1 METITITQED
11 YAKATAKAMTKFRE
25 MSKDTEARPEAVATM
40 MLEFLF
46 FQNLIFRELFDRE
59 EENYA

>member
-11 YAKATAKAMTKFRE
+11 YAKASAKAMTKFRE
-25 MSKDTEARPEAVATM
+25 MTKDAEARPEAVATM

-46 FQNLIFRELFDRE
+46 FQNLIFNELFDNKG
-59 EENYA
+59 ENYA